1 MTAFAQHFAFEFKVG
16 VRNATVLM
24 MNYLFPL
31 GFYAL
36 MGVVMTRINPLFT
49 ETMLPAMVIFAILT
63 SALLGLP
70 GPLVEAREAGIYRT
84 YKINGVPAT
93 SILAVPTLA
102 TLIHAL
108 IAASIIAATAGLFG
122 ADLPVNWAAFTAI
135 GLLTL
140 VTFGALGALIGVVA
154 ADSRATVLW
163 SQLVFLPSMLLGGLM
178 VPLSLLP
185 PSMLPISALLPPA
198 HAMQAFVGLAYG
210 HETVLHPIVAVVV
223 LASTAVLAAALAIY
237 LFDWDSA
244 NRSRRGHP
252 LLAPRVHPI
261 GRGCRPDAVTRR
273 ATDRGTARAGRWVP

>member
-1 MTAFAQHFAFEFKVG
+1 VTALAHHFAFEFKAG
-16 VRNATVLM
+16 LRNATVMM

-36 MGVVMTRINPLFT
+36 MGVVMTRINPLFA
-49 ETMLPAMVIFAILT
+49 ETMLPAMVIFAVLA

-84 YKINGVPAT
+84 YKINGVPAG
-93 SILAVPTLA
+93 SILGVPTMA

-108 IAASIIAATAGLFG
+108 IAGAIITATAGLFG
-122 ADLPVNWAAFTAI
+122 ADLPVRWGAFLAI
-135 GLLTL
+135 ALLTL

-154 ADSRATVLW
+154 TDSRATVLW

-178 VPLSLLP
+178 MPLSLLP

-198 HAMQAFVGLAYG
+198 QAMQAFLGLAYG
-210 HETVLHPIVAVVV
+210 RETVLDPTIAV
-223 LASTAVLAAALAIY
+223 LVLAATAVVAAGLAIY

-252 LLAPRVHPI
+252 AWALLVFVP
-261 GRGCRPDAVTRR
+261 AV
-273 ATDRGTARAGRWVP
+273 AGAVAAF